1 MKQVKISMTA
11 KLKLPLNN
19 SLINSDVRRIV
30 NSKIPSDIIYYDFNE
45 RLGRPITNHLR
56 MANDYMQRLLNIPM
70 FYDEWTTLFNEEL
83 TTMALKA
90 RARYDK
96 TT

>member
-1 MKQVKISMTA
+1 MFA
-11 KLKLPLNN
+11 KLKLPLVN
-19 SLINSDVRRIV
+19 SLMNSDVKRIV
-30 NSKIPSDIIYYDFNE
+30 NSQIPSDIIYYDFNE

-56 MANDYMQRLLNIPM
+56 MANDLMHTFLNIPM

-90 RARYDK
+90 KARYDK
-96 TT
+96 TI